1 MADLQGKIA
10 LVTGASQGIG
20 RACALE
26 LAKVGATVALAARNE
41 AKLAEVAAE
50 IAAAGGQAAAFALDV
65 ASEESI
71 KAGAKAVLD
80 RFGKVEILVNNAGIT
95 RDGLMMRM
103 KRADWDDVLGT
114 NLTGAFLLT
123 QALLPVMLRNR
134 WGRIIN
140 ITSVVGRTGQAG
152 QVNYAASKAGL
163 IGFTRSLAREV
174 ASRNVTVN
182 AVAPGYIE
190 TPMTAAL
197 DEKHREVLMVQIPLD
212 APAPMSRS
220 RSPWRSSRP
229 MRPPTSPAT
238 CSTSTAACSWADKRT
253 SMSFLKCLVK
263 NGCVIVRTR
272 AFGPPIAQSAIG
284 VSGAKDLIFTLLQ
297 SARKWAPHPSSAWV
311 GPMPQSA
318 KSSVPIQVLGGTD
331 ASIHEKVPRPILSAF
346 FCGKGGKPQIVFKR
360 ASIRPKWVPHPS
372 SAWVGKHE
380 SNRRTPTKTPAAL
393 SHCAPDP
400 ALRSAA
406 CARHPSK

>member
-1 MADLQGKIA
+1 MADLQGKVA

-26 LAKVGATVALAARNE
+26 LAKAGATVALAARNE

-50 IAAAGGQAAAFALDV
+50 IAAAGGQAVAFALDI

-71 KAGAKAVLD
+71 KAGAKSILD

-123 QALLPVMLRNR
+123 QALLPAMLRNR

-190 TPMTAAL
+190 TPMTTVL
-197 DEKHREVLMVQIPLD
+197 DEKQREVMMVQIPL
-212 APAPMSRS
+212 
-220 RSPWRSSRP
+220 
-229 MRPPTSPAT
+229 
-238 CSTSTAACSWADKRT
+238 
-253 SMSFLKCLVK
+253 
-263 NGCVIVRTR
+263 GR
-272 AFGPPIAQSAIG
+272 AGTDVEIAQSVAFLA
-284 VSGAKDLIFTLLQ
+284 SHGAAYITG
-297 SARKWAPHPSSAWV
+297 H
-311 GPMPQSA
+311 
-318 KSSVPIQVLGGTD
+318 VLDVNGGM
-331 ASIHEKVPRPILSAF
+331 F
-346 FCGKGGKPQIVFKR
+346 MGG
-360 ASIRPKWVPHPS
+360 
-372 SAWVGKHE
+372 
-380 SNRRTPTKTPAAL
+380 
-393 SHCAPDP
+393 
-400 ALRSAA
+400 
-406 CARHPSK
+406 